1 MPACKQTTPRSGL
14 FVLTAVAILCVSC
27 AIAVSAPEWPTE
39 TTATAAVEDGPIE
52 VAPGTTTTTHGS
64 DTSASIDLEA
74 PLIDDYVD
82 LPFKIRDATS
92 TSQLMSQT
100 QLIINATKVEV
111 PAGARPI
118 HLVEVVK
125 DTLDRNF
132 ALQAARLSPRI
143 TGTSVDSAWS
153 AFDPTAFAMVT
164 YSRANTPSAGLLS
177 GDTTGGT
184 TINKVKTNYFGL
196 GSTNSSDPGLGARQ
210 MLTSGTQFELQTKVH
225 REDSSVGMLQPFDQ
239 EYYST
244 GSFSMVHPLMKGSG
258 ANVNLASVRIA
269 YNNTR
274 ISELDLRQLTLDTL
288 SQAHQAYWN
297 LVYARINLAINIQSL
312 GLAADLLR
320 ENRIRY
326 KYGDLIAVDVLEAEA
341 SVKQREQSVI
351 AAQNSFENARD
362 TVRQL
367 TAIDRTLPGWE
378 APLVPV
384 DPPVFSPVVVD
395 ETLSLDITLK
405 KNPSIQSA
413 RLSIQNARE
422 GLLMAQDR
430 FRPQLDAIA
439 GVEQTGLGE
448 TLGESKSELFGKDY
462 LSGTVGLQYEMP
474 LYRRKERAD
483 IMSSNY
489 QISQANYN
497 LQNTEQSV
505 VYSHREAVRKIEDL
519 RRSVEAAGATVR
531 AQKDRLEKQKI
542 SHEQGVTTSHDLLEV
557 QDSFAQSQAQQI
569 SAIVNYYIAL
579 IDLERI
585 RGTLIETLGIE
596 LVPMS
601 TGK

>member
-1 MPACKQTTPRSGL
+1 MLACSHTTRRSGL
-14 FVLTAVAILCVSC
+14 FFLTAVSILCISC
-27 AIAVSAPEWPTE
+27 GMAVSAPEWPTE
-39 TTATAAVEDGPIE
+39 TATTAAVEDGPIE
-52 VAPGTTTTTHGS
+52 VATGTTKIPG
-64 DTSASIDLEA
+64 DTLSGVDIEG
-74 PLIDDYVD
+74 PLIDSYVD
-82 LPFKIRDATS
+82 LPFEIRDATS
-92 TSQLMSQT
+92 TSQLMSET
-100 QLIINATKVEV
+100 QLIINATQVVV
-111 PAGARPI
+111 PAGARPV
-118 HLVEVVK
+118 HLIEVIK

-132 ALQAARLSPRI
+132 ALQAARLTPRI
-143 TGTSVDSAWS
+143 TGTSVDSAW
-153 AFDPTAFAMVT
+153 ATFDPTAFAMVT

-177 GDTTGGT
+177 GDTSGGA

-196 GSTNSSDPGLGARQ
+196 GSVSDSDPGLGARQ

-244 GSFSMVHPLMKGSG
+244 GSFSMVHPLMQGSG
-258 ANVNLASVRIA
+258 ATVNLASVRIA

-288 SQAHQAYWN
+288 NQAHQAYWE
-297 LVYARINLAINIQSL
+297 LVFARINLAITIQSL

-341 SVKQREQSVI
+341 TVKQREQSVI

-362 TVRQL
+362 AVRQL
-367 TAIDRTLPGWE
+367 TAVDRTLPGWE

-384 DPPVFSPVVVD
+384 DPPVFSPIMVD
-395 ETLSLDITLK
+395 ETLSLDVTLR
-405 KNPSIQSA
+405 KNPGIQSA
-413 RLSIQNARE
+413 KLAIQNARE

-430 FRPQLDAIA
+430 FRPQLDVIA
-439 GVEQTGLGE
+439 GLQQAGLGE
-448 TLGESKSELFGKDY
+448 TLNQSKSELFGEDY

-474 LYRRKERAD
+474 LYRRRERAD

-489 QISQANYN
+489 QISQADYN
-497 LQNTEQSV
+497 LKNTEQSV
-505 VYSHREAVRKIEDL
+505 VYSHREAVRQIEDL

-557 QDSFAQSQAQQI
+557 QDSFAQAQVAQI
-569 SAIVNYYIAL
+569 RVIVNYYLSL
-579 IDLERI
+579 IELERI
-585 RGTLIETLGIE
+585 RGTLIDTLGME
-596 LVPMS
+596 LVPM
-601 TGK
+601 TTVK